1 MQMTIR
7 NNANSVKN
15 RTGTITIAMVIVIV
29 PVLFFTLFAL
39 SSSAHAAA
47 GGNTGRV
54 YGQVLNGTHKN
65 APVAE
70 QKVTLQLAE
79 GNAAIDLNTVTTDA
93 HGDFSFTGLQIDK
106 SISYSA
112 YTSFQGAQYNTTLT
126 SLAKNPVLHEN
137 LTVYDATTSMAKIA
151 MVQATVLLQ
160 PVNAQKDIIPVSEL
174 LIFRNL
180 TDRTYV
186 GSIKTGQG
194 MPNAL
199 RFTLPH
205 TANNLVLGTGFNGY
219 QADQIQGGFAAN
231 AAIPPGDTQFSFTF
245 DVPYSIANYDFDYQ
259 ILYPTVRLSML
270 VPTSIHAASDTLKAQ
285 GPQTADQ
292 QVYNLFTDTALL
304 PGKTMHLSLAN
315 LPVSGSFSN
324 TSPSTTSDATPS
336 WLYLLFA
343 IAIMALIVLFT
354 LMITRAARAK
364 LPTRV
369 RADSSRQRSRNA
381 QRRKHVAPKVEK
393 ATQNAKSK
401 QSEEADSEERL
412 SQQMLELD
420 KAYEAGK
427 VKKSEYGQRRAKLKA
442 RLREMADEKVT
453 S

>member
-1 MQMTIR
+1 MR
-7 NNANSVKN
+7 NNICLAKN
-15 RTGTITIAMVIVIV
+15 RTGNITIAAVIVMF
-29 PVLFFTLFAL
+29 PVLFFTIFAL
-39 SSSAHAAA
+39 SSAAHAST

-65 APVAE
+65 APVAG

-79 GNAAIDLNTVTTDA
+79 GNTAIDFGTVTTDA
-93 HGDFSFTGLQIDK
+93 HGNFSFSHLQIDK

-126 SLAKNPVLHEN
+126 SLAKNPALHAN
-137 LTVYDATTSMAKIA
+137 LTVYDATTSMSRIA

-160 PVNAQKDIIPVSEL
+160 PVNTQKDIIPVSEL

-186 GSIKTGQG
+186 GSLTAGKG

-219 QADQIQGGFAAN
+219 QADQIPGGFAAN

-245 DVPYSIANYDFDYQ
+245 DASYSIANYDFDYQ

-292 QVYNLFTDTALL
+292 QVYNLFTGTALL
-304 PGKTMHLSLAN
+304 PGKTMHLSLDN
-315 LPVSGSFSN
+315 LPVSGPFSN
-324 TSPSTTSDATPS
+324 APSSTTSDATPS
-336 WLYLLFA
+336 WIYLLFA

-364 LPTRV
+364 LPTNK
-369 RADSSRQRSRNA
+369 ANRSRTM
-381 QRRKHVAPKVEK
+381 RRKHATSKVEK

-401 QSEEADSEERL
+401 QPAEEDSKEHL
-412 SQQMLELD
+412 SRQMLELD

-442 RLREMADEKVT
+442 RLHEMTDEKVT